1 MKDENIQMKC
11 RIGGGALWQ
20 GPHPRDPTHDEG
32 AWLRTDGSP
41 TDEDHGPVLHLGNT
55 EHAWGGEGKRAGK
68 RVHCY
73 DRWTPCNN
81 RPMDSE
87 EKCPLDIARSP
98 RTGLGCQAS
107 LAEDSSWDEREV
119 RTPLFPSH
127 PVRQPERIW
136 VPLSWAGS
144 AVPTSPGMERLP
156 CTSSLE
162 GQWE

>member
-1 MKDENIQMKC
+1 MKC

-20 GPHPRDPTHDEG
+20 GPHPQDPPMTRG
-32 AWLRTDGSP
+32 
-41 TDEDHGPVLHLGNT
+41 HGYVLMGHPPMRIMGRFFIWEILNMPG
-55 EHAWGGEGKRAGK
+55 WGGKEGGK
-68 RVHCY
+68 RVHCH
-73 DRWTPCNN
+73 DQWTPCNN